1 MRLNP
6 VLEREVRERPRT
18 AGAVVM
24 LTFYLVL
31 VTGVFV
37 IVYQAERYSSG
48 RGQVLATAVARVG
61 QQQFEWTLCAMLLL
75 VLFLVPGYT
84 ASSVTGERERQTLLP
99 MQLTLLRPARIASG
113 KASAAVA
120 FLGLLVAATTPL
132 LALSF
137 VMGGVTLLQIVR
149 GLAAVLFVGVVLA
162 MVSVA
167 CSTLVRRTASATVLA
182 YTAVLAV
189 TIGTMALWG
198 GLTAVRSASNEVQ
211 GTHFA
216 PGILATANPLMF
228 VAAAIDPSDPDRPL
242 EIDDP
247 ARAPFTGIQI
257 AMHDL
262 EAETVNQS
270 GTRIAPGGSGLIVV
284 GSGPITPPSGLGP
297 QQQVRFTQPG
307 PFRHFLWWSLATQ
320 LALAAAAWWLAAR
333 RLRLPTNVER

>member
-37 IVYQAERYSSG
+37 IVYQVERYASG
-48 RGQVLATAVARVG
+48 RGQVVATSAARVG
-61 QQQFEWTLCAMLLL
+61 QQQFEWTLFAMLLL

-113 KASAAVA
+113 KASASVA

-137 VMGGVTLLQIVR
+137 VMGGVTLFQIVR
-149 GLAAVLFVGVVLA
+149 GLAAVLFVGLVLS

-167 CSTLVRRTASATVLA
+167 CSTVVRRTASATVLA
-182 YTAVLAV
+182 YTAVLWLTLG
-189 TIGTMALWG
+189 TIALWG
-198 GLTAVRSASNEVQ
+198 GVTGLLTARDPGA
-211 GTHFA
+211 GARFA
-216 PGILATANPLMF
+216 PGIIADANPVMF

-242 EIDDP
+242 DLDDP
-247 ARAPFTGIQI
+247 ARAPFTVIQ
-257 AMHDL
+257 AGMHGL
-262 EAETVNQS
+262 EAETVVQNQ
-270 GTRIAPGGSGLIVV
+270 PGRFSTGPTAVVVTNNGQVV
-284 GSGPITPPSGLGP
+284 GQPAPATGFG
-297 QQQVRFTQPG
+297 QPG
-307 PFRHFLWWSLATQ
+307 PFRHFLWWSLGSQ
-320 LALAAAAWWLAAR
+320 LAVAGLAWWVAAR
-333 RLRLPTNVER
+333 RLRLPTRIER